1 MGDDQVMRIG
11 IRADA
16 NEMIATGH
24 VMRCLAIADAL
35 RNIGEEPLF
44 ISADDFSQ
52 AMIKQKGYEFVSLK
66 SDWKYPECEIEKLEQ
81 VINKYD
87 IGILLVD
94 SYYVTVSYF
103 EKIHGL
109 AKIMYIDDL
118 GQDVY
123 NVDAV
128 VCYANYYKDFSLKEK
143 YPPKVKLLQGTEY
156 TPLRNV
162 FSNLPPKKIS
172 SGMRELIVLS
182 GGTDNYNFLWG
193 FSKRILKSP
202 LFDALETIHI
212 ICGKYYDKYDE
223 LIQEFKEIAKFQFH
237 KAVDH
242 IETYMLS
249 ADVAISAAGVSSY
262 ELCAVGTPTILYT
275 MADNQRRNA
284 ESFYKDEIM
293 EYVGDLRDESVL
305 DRIIELLQE
314 KYQDMEYRK
323 KVSEIM
329 RKKVD
334 GKGAQRIAKKICGM
348 LKKKKL

>member
-1 MGDDQVMRIG
+1 MGDDRVMRVC

-52 AMIKQKGYEFVSLK
+52 AMIKQKGYEFVSLE
-66 SDWKYPECEIEKLEQ
+66 SDWQHPECEIEKLKQ
-81 VINKYD
+81 AIKKNG
-87 IGILLVD
+87 IGMLLVD
-94 SYYVTVSYF
+94 SYYVTESYF
-103 EKIHGL
+103 EKLHGL
-109 AKIMYIDDL
+109 TRIMYIDDL

-143 YPPKVKLLQGTEY
+143 YPPKVKLLQGTDY

-172 SGMRELIVLS
+172 SRMRELIVLS

-193 FSKRILKSP
+193 FSKRLLKSP
-202 LFDALETIHI
+202 LFDALESIHI

-223 LIQEFKEIAKFQFH
+223 LMQEFKGVAKFQFH

-242 IETYMLS
+242 IEKYMLS
-249 ADVAISAAGVSSY
+249 ADAAISAAGVSSY
-262 ELCAVGTPTILYT
+262 ELCAAGTPTILYT

-284 ESFYKDEIM
+284 ESFYREGLM
-293 EYVGDLRDESVL
+293 EYVGDLRNGPVL

-323 KVSEIM
+323 KVSEAM
-329 RKKVD
+329 RKKAD

-348 LKKKKL
+348 LEE